1 MYGSWDIVHDKCN
14 CYFSFRAI
22 FCPFTPQQP
31 KKPKFWKNEKR
42 PGDIIILNMCTKNY
56 DQIMHSSWDM
66 LHDRCNY
73 FSFWAIFCPF
83 TPLTAW
89 KIKILKNEKN
99 IWRYH
104 HFTYEYQKLWS
115 DDVQFL
121 RYAVQQT
128 DRWMDGKR
136 DIQRWVPHLKTQNAN
151 VPHQPNVIPFNLKFL
166 STSAP
171 LKETIN
177 ITLDRIYHQREINTS
192 ISKKNMHNLLL
203 CTKTVYFCFNGKI
216 Y

>member
-1 MYGSWDIVHDKCN
+1 MFLILG
-14 CYFSFRAI
+14 YFL
-22 FCPFTPQQP
+22 PFYPPNNP
-31 KKPKFWKNEKR
+31 KNQNFEKMKKT
-42 PGDIIILNMCTKNY
+42 PGDIIILHKCTKNY
-56 DQIMHSSWDM
+56 DQMMYSSWDM
-66 LHDRCNY
+66 VRDRCNY

-89 KIKILKNEKN
+89 KIKILKKWKKHLEIASFYICVPKITIRWCKVPE
-99 IWRYH
+99 IWC
-104 HFTYEYQKLWS
+104 
-115 DDVQFL
+115 
-121 RYAVQQT
+121 AT
-128 DRWMDGKR
+128 DRWTDGKS
-136 DIQRWVPHLKTQNAN
+136 DIQRWVPHLKAQNVN
-151 VPHQPNVIPFNLKFL
+151 VPHQPNVITFNLKFL